1 MLLFFQMLRNFRKP
15 LVVVAPKILLRLSAA
30 SSDLSEMGPGTNFV
44 PVLPSTSS
52 DPKDIKNL
60 VFVSGKHYYA
70 LQKVKKY
77 IYMPKKYITSSSE
90 ILAAF

>member
-1 MLLFFQMLRNFRKP
+1 MLRNFRKP

-44 PVLPSTSS
+44 PVLPSKLMKLS
-52 DPKDIKNL
+52 DPKNIENL

-70 LQKVKKY
+70 LQKVKKN
-77 IYMPKKYITSSSE
+77 IYALKIYDQFMTNTSC
-90 ILAAF
+90 F